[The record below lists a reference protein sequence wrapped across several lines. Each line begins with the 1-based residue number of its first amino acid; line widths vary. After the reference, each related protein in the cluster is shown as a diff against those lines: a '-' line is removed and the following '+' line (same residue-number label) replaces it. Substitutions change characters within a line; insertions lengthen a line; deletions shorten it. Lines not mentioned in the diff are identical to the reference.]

1 MSSDANPLDLTVI
14 DDVTGY
20 APAHDVD
27 DPGKVEKLA
36 AAMEEHGWQ
45 GAPIVVLRDYAQAIT
60 GVHRLAAAE
69 QAGIAVPGVDIEELL
84 DACGIDL
91 WERRDDIDAELDEV
105 IRVLIDELP
114 AEVRETYGL
123 DLH

>member
-1 MSSDANPLDLTVI
+1 MLANPLELDI
-14 DDVTGY
+14 IEDVTGY

-27 DPGKVEKLA
+27 DPRKVETLA
-36 AAMEEHGWQ
+36 ADMQARGWK
-45 GAPIVVLRDYAQAIT
+45 GAPIVVLRDYAQAVT

-69 QAGIAVPGVDIEELL
+69 RAGLAVPGVDIEELL

-91 WERRDDIDAELDEV
+91 WERRDDTDAELADV
-105 IRVLIDELP
+105 IRVLIAELP
-114 AEVRETYGL
+114 AEIRDTYGL

>member
-1 MSSDANPLDLTVI
+1 MSSDTNPLGLTIVG
-14 DDVTGY
+14 DVTGFV
-20 APAHDVD
+20 PPHDVT
-27 DPGKVEKLA
+27 DPGKAEKLA
-36 AAMEEHGWQ
+36 VDMEAHGWQ

-69 QAGIAVPGVDIEELL
+69 QAGITVPGVDIEELL

-91 WERRDDIDAELDEV
+91 WERRDQHEDLWDALAA
-105 IRVLIDELP
+105 LIDELP
-114 AEVRETYGL
+114 ANVRDAYGL